1 MTSRRVGQVNS
12 WRLREHQP
20 GEVQANFLE
29 EGVEGW
35 EDRKGEGDKAADK
48 SPELGQGQSGW
59 GGGETEQGGA

>member
-29 EGVEGW
+29 EGVEARGSV
-35 EDRKGEGDKAADK
+35 AAAA
-48 SPELGQGQSGW
+48 GY
-59 GGGETEQGGA
+59 